1 MRRDEPQ
8 WRFSVFARRRNGPA
22 RARLDRR
29 NHSSPSDNAPGH
41 PSAAASPALADRFGD
56 LACAVLAGDLT
67 TDEADRIER
76 LVERFALVDFLSS
89 YKAH

>member
-8 WRFSVFARRRNGPA
+8 WRFSASARRRTGAA

-29 NHSSPSDNAPGH
+29 NHAWPSDNATGH
-41 PSAAASPALADRFGD
+41 PSLASSPALADRFGD

-67 TDEADRIER
+67 IDEADGIER
-76 LVERFALVDFLSS
+76 LVEDFAAVDFLSL
-89 YKAH
+89 YKAQ